1 MASYLSN
8 YIPPLSNFDPLVQ
21 MGRITQ
27 VVGLVAEARGIKLP
41 VGAGVFL
48 HLLGGEKVLG
58 EVVGFRGERMLIM
71 PYAETRGLAVGCLV
85 SPAGQE
91 NQVKVGETLLGRII
105 DGLGLPIDGGP
116 MPETN
121 ELYPLY
127 QQAPSPM
134 GRKLITEPVDVG
146 VRVINALITL
156 GKGQRIGIFA
166 GSGVGKSTLL
176 GMVAQHTTADI
187 SVICLIGER
196 GREVREF
203 VENELGAEG
212 LKRSVVV
219 VATSDQ
225 PALVRIRSAYMAT
238 AIAEYFRDQGRD
250 VVLMMD
256 SITRFAMAAREVGL
270 SVGEPPTTKGYT
282 PSVFAQFPRLLER
295 AGTCDGEGSI
305 TGIYTVLVEGDD
317 VTEPV
322 ADSMRSILDGHVVL
336 SRRLADQGHYP
347 AIEVMGSVS
356 RLITTLNPPPVLAA
370 ARQLMELMAAY
381 QKAEDLINIGAY
393 VDGSNPRI
401 DRARRLQDKINAFL
415 TQGQHEKVDMAAS
428 RHQLLEIIN
437 TPDSE
442 LLRRPPGR

>member
-1 MASYLSN
+1 
-8 YIPPLSNFDPLVQ
+8 
-21 MGRITQ
+21 
-27 VVGLVAEARGIKLP
+27 VVGLVAEAQGIKLP
-41 VGAGVFL
+41 VGAGVFV
-48 HLLGGEKVLG
+48 HIDDQEKILG

-85 SPAGQE
+85 STAERE
-91 NQVKVGETLLGRII
+91 NLVRVGPGLLGRVI
-105 DGLGLPIDGGP
+105 DGLGQAIDGGP
-116 MPETN
+116 EPAYSEV
-121 ELYPLY
+121 YPLY

-134 GRKLITEPVDVG
+134 GRKLITEAVDVG
-146 VRVINALITL
+146 VRVINSLITL

-166 GSGVGKSTLL
+166 GSGVGKSTLM
-176 GMVAQHTTADI
+176 GMIAQHTAADV

-203 VENELGAEG
+203 VENDLGEDG

-225 PALVRIRSAYMAT
+225 PALVRIRCAYMAT
-238 AIAEYFRDQGRD
+238 SIAEYFRDQGSD

-256 SITRFAMAAREVGL
+256 SVTRFAMAAREVGL
-270 SVGEPPTTKGYT
+270 SIGEPPTTKGYT

-295 AGTCDGEGSI
+295 AGTCQGQGSI

-322 ADSMRSILDGHVVL
+322 ADAMRSILDGHVLL

-347 AIEVMGSVS
+347 AVEVMGSVS
-356 RLITTLNPPPVLAA
+356 RLVNTLNPPPVLAA
-370 ARQLMELMAAY
+370 GRQLMELMAAY

-393 VDGSNPRI
+393 VEGSNPKI
-401 DRARRLQDKINAFL
+401 DRARRLQDRINAFL
-415 TQGQHEKVDMAAS
+415 SQEQHQKVDLDAS
-428 RHQLLEIIN
+428 RRQLLDLMN
-437 TPDSE
+437 TPDQGTA
-442 LLRRPPGR
+442 RRR